1 MNIEKPLA
9 AAIKKPVAT
18 VLVYGVLLVLGLYAL
33 VRIPVE
39 VLPRF
44 DYPEIAIIVHY
55 PGATTEDLENQV
67 CRPLE
72 GSLLVLPALSSLRSV
87 MGQNTLEIDARFRG
101 GSSAQMD
108 LQATYSAIDRSR
120 ALLPP
125 SVHPRAEI
133 MGAAIDEV
141 ADYAL
146 EIPAGVRPMV
156 AQRAVLT
163 RVALAVRAVS
173 GIRRVEVFGSGTE
186 SLWIQPNPMA
196 LRHYGVSLARLASA
210 VRKQVLLGPAGYL
223 RLGHQDVLI
232 QARDLPARV
241 DELASV
247 TVPAPAG
254 PVPLHALAKIS
265 FAARPIRYGEDLDGR
280 RTIAMLVFKH
290 GDASTLPVTA
300 AVARTVRSLA
310 GELPAGTHWIR
321 IYSQGHL
328 VRLIGHDLGRNLVMG
343 GILAILVLFWLLGMH
358 RGVWILAAS
367 IPMSLLLGIAGLY
380 FTGQSLNLLTLGAL
394 SVAVGLLADD
404 GIIVLE
410 SIYHRWELGFE
421 GREGIRRGLLDIASP
436 DVTGTMTTVSVF
448 LPFLF
453 VGGLAALFLVPFA
466 LAMGLS
472 LLASLVISLTLIP
485 LLLALAGPPRRGSRA
500 AGAGVVGWLERRNE
514 RLLGLTLS
522 HPRWSLATAVV
533 LLFVSAG
540 VLVFVPFDFLPLPN
554 EGVLLDSFTLP
565 PGTALKET
573 RGAVSRLTAKLR
585 ADHDV
590 AHTLTRIGSAGGT
603 SYTEPDYAGEIQV
616 RLKPGVDVKS
626 LDRLAARL
634 VRESAMDGVQQS
646 VDTPTIERLGESL
659 SGLPQ
664 PFAVTVY
671 GNRISTLRR
680 LSDEVTAR
688 LRTVPD
694 LTDLFNNDAYP
705 VTQLRIVPRPA
716 AMALYG
722 MAPASLYYQVL
733 PAVGGEV
740 LARVPQGAYHTDI
753 YLRLPRAPDLGIRG
767 LSKLL
772 LKTASGWTPLGRLAN
787 LEMVSGPNEI
797 RHIDGARALQIMA
810 TPTGPLGST
819 VSAARR
825 ALRGLHLPP
834 GYRIAFGGLIARLE
848 KEALG
853 LLLGAVGAL
862 VLMTGILLLQFD
874 GLLLPG
880 ILLLEMPLAFTGG
893 ALALGLSGVGLNATG
908 VVGLLTLVG
917 ISLNHDIVLL
927 HAARRNEADGMIR
940 EDAVRAA
947 VSVRFRPILLTTLTA
962 ALGMLPTALGW
973 GLGAEPEQGLALVIL
988 GGVIWSSVLST
999 NLIPALYLHWARPP
1013 KAGRDET

>member
-1 MNIEKPLA
+1 M
-9 AAIKKPVAT
+9 
-18 VLVYGVLLVLGLYAL
+18 
-33 VRIPVE
+33 
-39 VLPRF
+39 
-44 DYPEIAIIVHY
+44 
-55 PGATTEDLENQV
+55 
-67 CRPLE
+67 
-72 GSLLVLPALSSLRSV
+72 
-87 MGQNTLEIDARFRG
+87 
-101 GSSAQMD
+101 
-108 LQATYSAIDRSR
+108 
-120 ALLPP
+120 
-125 SVHPRAEI
+125 
-133 MGAAIDEV
+133 
-141 ADYAL
+141 
-146 EIPAGVRPMV
+146 
-156 AQRAVLT
+156 
-163 RVALAVRAVS
+163 
-173 GIRRVEVFGSGTE
+173 
-186 SLWIQPNPMA
+186 
-196 LRHYGVSLARLASA
+196 
-210 VRKQVLLGPAGYL
+210 
-223 RLGHQDVLI
+223 
-232 QARDLPARV
+232 
-241 DELASV
+241 
-247 TVPAPAG
+247 
-254 PVPLHALAKIS
+254 
-265 FAARPIRYGEDLDGR
+265 
-280 RTIAMLVFKH
+280 
-290 GDASTLPVTA
+290 
-300 AVARTVRSLA
+300 
-310 GELPAGTHWIR
+310 
-321 IYSQGHL
+321 
-328 VRLIGHDLGRNLVMG
+328 
-343 GILAILVLFWLLGMH
+343 
-358 RGVWILAAS
+358 
-367 IPMSLLLGIAGLY
+367 
-380 FTGQSLNLLTLGAL
+380 
-394 SVAVGLLADD
+394 
-404 GIIVLE
+404 
-410 SIYHRWELGFE
+410 
-421 GREGIRRGLLDIASP
+421 
-436 DVTGTMTTVSVF
+436 
-448 LPFLF
+448 
-453 VGGLAALFLVPFA
+453 
-466 LAMGLS
+466 
-472 LLASLVISLTLIP
+472 
-485 LLLALAGPPRRGSRA
+485 
-500 AGAGVVGWLERRNE
+500 
-514 RLLGLTLS
+514 
-522 HPRWSLATAVV
+522 
-533 LLFVSAG
+533 
-540 VLVFVPFDFLPLPN
+540 
-554 EGVLLDSFTLP
+554 
-565 PGTALKET
+565 
-573 RGAVSRLTAKLR
+573 
-585 ADHDV
+585 
-590 AHTLTRIGSAGGT
+590 
-603 SYTEPDYAGEIQV
+603 
-616 RLKPGVDVKS
+616 
-626 LDRLAARL
+626 
-634 VRESAMDGVQQS
+634 
-646 VDTPTIERLGESL
+646 
-659 SGLPQ
+659 
-664 PFAVTVY
+664 
-671 GNRISTLRR
+671 
-680 LSDEVTAR
+680 
-688 LRTVPD
+688 PD

-722 MAPASLYYQVL
+722 MAPASLYDQVL

>member
-196 LRHYGVSLARLASA
+196 LRHYGVSWPDSRRPFGNRFCSGRRATSGSGTRTSSSRPAICLRGSTNSPRSPSPLPRVPFHCTPWRRYPSPPGPSVTGGSGRQADHRHAR
-210 VRKQVLLGPAGYL
+210 V
-223 RLGHQDVLI
+223 
-232 QARDLPARV
+232 QARQRVHPACQ
-241 DELASV
+241 
-247 TVPAPAG
+247 
-254 PVPLHALAKIS
+254 
-265 FAARPIRYGEDLDGR
+265 
-280 RTIAMLVFKH
+280 
-290 GDASTLPVTA
+290 A

-358 RGVWILAAS
+358 RGVWILARAS
-367 IPMSLLLGIAGLY
+367 PCPSCRESRGSY

-634 VRESAMDGVQQS
+634 VRESEWMGCSRAWIRPQS
-646 VDTPTIERLGESL
+646 S
-659 SGLPQ
+659 
-664 PFAVTVY
+664 
-671 GNRISTLRR
+671 
-680 LSDEVTAR
+680 
-688 LRTVPD
+688 
-694 LTDLFNNDAYP
+694 
-705 VTQLRIVPRPA
+705 
-716 AMALYG
+716 
-722 MAPASLYYQVL
+722 
-733 PAVGGEV
+733 V
-740 LARVPQGAYHTDI
+740 LARACPGCPSPSPSPSTGIASARSGACRT
-753 YLRLPRAPDLGIRG
+753 RSRR
-767 LSKLL
+767 
-772 LKTASGWTPLGRLAN
+772 ASGPC
-787 LEMVSGPNEI
+787 
-797 RHIDGARALQIMA
+797 
-810 TPTGPLGST
+810 
-819 VSAARR
+819 
-825 ALRGLHLPP
+825 
-834 GYRIAFGGLIARLE
+834 
-848 KEALG
+848 
-853 LLLGAVGAL
+853 
-862 VLMTGILLLQFD
+862 
-874 GLLLPG
+874 
-880 ILLLEMPLAFTGG
+880 
-893 ALALGLSGVGLNATG
+893 
-908 VVGLLTLVG
+908 LT
-917 ISLNHDIVLL
+917 
-927 HAARRNEADGMIR
+927 
-940 EDAVRAA
+940 
-947 VSVRFRPILLTTLTA
+947 
-962 ALGMLPTALGW
+962 
-973 GLGAEPEQGLALVIL
+973 
-988 GGVIWSSVLST
+988 
-999 NLIPALYLHWARPP
+999 
-1013 KAGRDET
+1013 